1 MSIGEQHEKLSQAEM
16 EHLRSIVDTYRQTDH
31 GKRIAERDAIDRRA
45 EFVARLAL
53 VLLACAG
60 LVLVWIVVRAVT
72 R

>member
-16 EHLRSIVDTYRQTDH
+16 DHLRSIVDTYRQTDH

-45 EFVARLAL
+45 EFVGKLAL

-60 LVLVWIVVRAVT
+60 LAAVWIVVLAVT

>member
-31 GKRIAERDAIDRRA
+31 GKRIAERDAIDRKA
-45 EFVARLAL
+45 EFVSRLAL

-60 LVLVWIVVRAVT
+60 LAAVGVAVWAVM

>member
-1 MSIGEQHEKLSQAEM
+1 MTQHEKLSQAEM
-16 EHLRSIVDTYRQTDH
+16 AHLRSIVDTYRQTDH

-45 EFVARLAL
+45 EFVSRLAL

-60 LVLVWIVVRAVT
+60 LTCLYAAVRWVA

>member
-31 GKRIAERDAIDRRA
+31 GKRIAERDAIDRKA
-45 EFVARLAL
+45 EFVSRLAL

-60 LVLVWIVVRAVT
+60 MATVCVAVWAVM

>member
-1 MSIGEQHEKLSQAEM
+1 MKASRAGS
-16 EHLRSIVDTYRQTDH
+16 RPRPPSIVDTYRQTDL

-60 LVLVWIVVRAVT
+60 LAALFLAVKWAT
-72 R
+72 S